1 MVWFGHFSR
10 VAPHHFSSC
19 FCSILLWH
27 NRKHAPDKGVMVTEC
42 SRICVN
48 VVIQEIFLCHVFCRI
63 TGSMSSASVT
73 NWIFLLPETSSALQS
88 NKCVCS
94 VLSIESPK
102 CSIPL
107 GLGLPGLVLY
117 WLVEVLHQIL
127 QCHISYV
134 GVGAKSATDSSN
146 KPPNIHRAVV

>member
-1 MVWFGHFSR
+1 MTGSKSSARVTDRIFLPPEIGSCVTVKPVCMFGSF
-10 VAPHHFSSC
+10 
-19 FCSILLWH
+19 
-27 NRKHAPDKGVMVTEC
+27 NRK
-42 SRICVN
+42 
-48 VVIQEIFLCHVFCRI
+48 
-63 TGSMSSASVT
+63 
-73 NWIFLLPETSSALQS
+73 
-88 NKCVCS
+88 
-94 VLSIESPK
+94 PK
-102 CSIPL
+102 CGIPL